1 MKKMIKIMHINRRMM
16 LKMKE
21 ENKNL
26 TTIMR
31 GVIKINKTMII
42 LIQRRIIIKMGI
54 HSSLI

>member
-1 MKKMIKIMHINRRMM
+1 MKKMNKIMLTNRRMM

>member
-1 MKKMIKIMHINRRMM
+1 MKKMNKIILKNRRMM
-16 LKMKE
+16 NKMKE

-31 GVIKINKTMII
+31 GEIKINKTMII

-54 HSSLI
+54 HSSPI